1 MQNSER
7 GQRKRR
13 ALEQWE
19 EEMLTEKQARAL
31 LRVFAQIN
39 ESDYLRGIEKNAYR
53 QGVRKIAK
61 AWGNRLND

>member
-1 MQNSER
+1 MQSSER
-7 GQRKRR
+7 GQKKRR

>member
-1 MQNSER
+1 MQNLER

-13 ALEQWE
+13 ALELWE
-19 EEMLTEKQARAL
+19 QEMLTEKQARAL
-31 LRVFAQIN
+31 LRVFAQVN

>member
-1 MQNSER
+1 MQSLQR
-7 GQRKRR
+7 GERKRR
-13 ALEQWE
+13 ALELWE
-19 EEMLTEKQARAL
+19 QEMLTEKQARAL
-31 LRVFAQIN
+31 LRVFAQVN